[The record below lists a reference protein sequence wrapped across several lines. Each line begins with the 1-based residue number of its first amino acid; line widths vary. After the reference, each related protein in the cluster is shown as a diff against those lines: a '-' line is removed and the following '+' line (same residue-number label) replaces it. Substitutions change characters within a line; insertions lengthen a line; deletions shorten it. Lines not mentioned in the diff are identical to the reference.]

1 MNLKVDYFVAAIKYA
16 FHFVDY
22 WRENHLV
29 YISVCVYRAQLDK
42 LDV

>member
-22 WRENHLV
+22 WRENHLAKWNI
-29 YISVCVYRAQLDK
+29 YKRVCA
-42 LDV
+42 